1 MRPITVTTT
10 DASGGATY
18 SGIVALDTWTA
29 PVNASIGVT
38 VTGTVN
44 FTVQYTLDD
53 IQANGWTAG
62 SGIWWSLADLTAKTA
77 STVAMLSAP
86 ATAVRVVQNSGSG
99 STSTIVLQAGGNGV
113 S

>member
-1 MRPITVTTT
+1 MRSITVATT

-44 FTVQYTLDD
+44 YTVQYTLDNIMD
-53 IQANGWTAG
+53 NGWTSAT
-62 SGIWWSLADLTAKTA
+62 GIWWNFSDLAAKTGTLAANLTAPA
-77 STVAMLSAP
+77 S
-86 ATAVRVVQNSGSG
+86 AVRVVQNTGDG
-99 STSTIVLQAGGNGV
+99 STSAIVLQAGGNGV